1 MNSSRRRESLSVLDT
16 STYPNSHTDFVALIR
31 CHLTCS
37 FASVLFT
44 TTTRGCWYGMKKKEK
59 RLIIWAADKSWCDN
73 NNPTISRQQTAPSIN
88 GGKLLLSADAE
99 LSLYCPNPSSSLP
112 SAPRHAAEASWNI
125 WREGGKEEE
134 RGREMEGSGPIVF
147 RVTSLFLSE
156 PPEVCS
162 LPSGCAS

>member
-1 MNSSRRRESLSVLDT
+1 MSPDMLLC
-16 STYPNSHTDFVALIR
+16 FCLIHYYHQR
-31 CHLTCS
+31 LL
-37 FASVLFT
+37 V
-44 TTTRGCWYGMKKKEK
+44 WDEKKEK
-59 RLIIWAADKSWCDN
+59 GLIIWAADKSWRDN

>member
-1 MNSSRRRESLSVLDT
+1 MIFGFTQDMTSRYVT
-16 STYPNSHTDFVALIR
+16 LILH
-31 CHLTCS
+31 HLTSS
-37 FASVLFT
+37 FAPVVFT
-44 TTTRGCWYGMKKKEK
+44 TTTRCRCLKCMGWTKSFHGWPKQ
-59 RLIIWAADKSWCDN
+59 LIIWWERAADKSWREN
-73 NNPTISRQQTAPSIN
+73 NKPTISRQQTAPRIN
-88 GGKLLLSADAE
+88 GGKPLLSADAD
-99 LSLYCPNPSSSLP
+99 LSLYCPSPSSSLP

-162 LPSGCAS
+162 LPSDCAS